1 MDRPGHGAR
10 PFHLG
15 DKMTRIIASLAEVSD
30 RYRAVYCDL
39 WGCLHNGKAPFPDAV
54 AALQTFRAS
63 GGTVLL
69 LTNSPRPAPAVA
81 AQLDALGV
89 PRACWDVIASSG
101 DAAQA
106 AMLAG
111 AVGQR
116 VWHLGPPKDE
126 AFFSTFAPDLPPATI
141 ERVPFEEAEGI
152 VCTGLFDD
160 QAESPADYRAR
171 LLLARERGLKM
182 LCANPDKVVDLGH
195 KRIFCAGALAEAYAE
210 MGGEVL
216 YFGKPH
222 PPIYDLARKRLAAL
236 ADVAPDEVLC
246 IGDGPETDIAGA
258 AAEGLDA
265 LFVTEGLAAGAF
277 GPEQGKPDPV
287 LLQEWLQFRSLAP
300 AYSIAHLR

>member
-1 MDRPGHGAR
+1 MAPGLII
-10 PFHLG
+10 LG
-15 DKMTRIIASLAEVSD
+15 ERMTRIIASLADISD

-39 WGCLHNGKAPFPDAV
+39 WGCLHNGKAPFPAAV
-54 AALQTFRAS
+54 AALQAFRAK

-81 AQLDALGV
+81 AQLDGLGV
-89 PRACWDVIASSG
+89 PRDCWDVIASSG

-111 AVGQR
+111 AVGRR

-126 AFFSTFAPDLPPATI
+126 AFFSTFAPDLPPSTI
-141 ERVPFEEAEGI
+141 ERVAFDVAEGI

-160 QAESPADYRAR
+160 QTESPEDYRPR
-171 LLLARERGLKM
+171 LLMARERGLKM

-222 PPIYDLARKRLAAL
+222 PPIYDLARKRLTAL
-236 ADVAPDEVLC
+236 ADVAPEEVLC

-265 LFVTEGLAAGAF
+265 LFVTGGLAAGGF
-277 GPEQGKPDPV
+277 GPDRDHPDPA
-287 LLQEWLQFRSLAP
+287 LLEAWLQARSLSP
-300 AYSIAHLR
+300 ALTIAQLR